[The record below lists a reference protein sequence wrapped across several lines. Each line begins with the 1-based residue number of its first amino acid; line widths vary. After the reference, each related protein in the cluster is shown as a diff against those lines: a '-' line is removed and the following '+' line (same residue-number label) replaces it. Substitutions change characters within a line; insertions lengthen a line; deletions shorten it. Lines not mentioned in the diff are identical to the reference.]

1 MHSTCLG
8 LLCIWQCLKY
18 FYFFESRTKWFFYNL
33 LLFETDVLSW
43 HLNYEGGWSWF
54 GMAWGG
60 MDPTDFNVNW
70 THPTKIPP
78 ITTYGAIVQKCQ
90 KSGRSPWRRWGSCPT
105 SWVWV
110 CSSSWRSF
118 ERTPGDLKERKLRL
132 TLSCWSW
139 QNANDDC
146 EFSRDRGGEIVFQKC
161 IKNRVAS
168 LKSFSLTSPKVPKE
182 LSPFPTNSLQWSSL
196 LAHYLPFWQ
205 ERTRAGKRRRFWWP
219 WRRCSI
225 SF

>member
-1 MHSTCLG
+1 MASLLLWMHSTCLG

-78 ITTYGAIVQKCQ
+78 ITIYGAIVQTLPKAQ
-90 KSGRSPWRRWGSCPT
+90 RTRGL
-105 SWVWV
+105 
-110 CSSSWRSF
+110 SSSCQSNFLRSHHKF
-118 ERTPGDLKERKLRL
+118 KNKSWSHFIFRILALHQLK
-132 TLSCWSW
+132 
-139 QNANDDC
+139 
-146 EFSRDRGGEIVFQKC
+146 
-161 IKNRVAS
+161 
-168 LKSFSLTSPKVPKE
+168 
-182 LSPFPTNSLQWSSL
+182 
-196 LAHYLPFWQ
+196 
-205 ERTRAGKRRRFWWP
+205 
-219 WRRCSI
+219 I
-225 SF
+225 STKPQHLH